1 VDEASSAGT
10 SATAHPAAGPSS
22 RMRDE
27 RARSPP
33 PVPALPERGLR
44 SEAVL
49 DRDGDSF
56 WSLLRV
62 RFTGRSASRY
72 ARRAGRRTRSR
83 KAAMFE
89 GFTEERI
96 ETSGATIHAVRR
108 GSGPPLVRKVAL
120 LDIVP
125 TRTMFAEV
133 DQYLATVY
141 FHWFFL
147 IQPHPFPER
156 LIAGDPEYFIRSRFA
171 VLSSGAR
178 PLADEAVAEYVRC
191 FKDP

>member
-33 PVPALPERGLR
+33 PVPAVPERGLR

-108 GSGPPLVRKVAL
+108 GSGPPLLLLHGYPQTHVMWHLVAPGL
-120 LDIVP
+120 
-125 TRTMFAEV
+125 AEEF
-133 DQYLATVY
+133 TVVAADLRGY
-141 FHWFFL
+141 GHSSK
-147 IQPHPFPER
+147 PP
-156 LIAGDPEYFIRSRFA
+156 GDPQH
-171 VLSSGAR
+171 AR
-178 PLADEAVAEYVRC
+178 
-191 FKDP
+191 